1 MTALYSVILGIVEG
15 LTEFIPVSSTFHLI
29 ATSKILALP
38 QDDFLK
44 LFEVVIQSGAIISI
58 IWLYKDKLFSNRSLQ
73 KNLLYSFIPTAIVGV
88 LLYKLIKEYF
98 FENIP
103 LQLSVFAGV
112 GLLFIILEW
121 LVSNKHII
129 LSKKLSDICL
139 QHAVLIGLFQALS
152 IVPGFS
158 RSGSI
163 LLGML
168 ALGYTRSSAAEY
180 AFMLS
185 LPTIL
190 AATSLD
196 LYQNHSLL
204 ASITQSEA
212 FYLFLGTMSAFLSA
226 LWVMRWLINYLSDH
240 NLRIFGYYRLIA
252 VVILYFLL

>member
-1 MTALYSVILGIVEG
+1 MTALYSIILGIVEG

-29 ATSKILALP
+29 ATSKLLALP

-58 IWLYKDKLFSNRSLQ
+58 IWLYKDKLVSNRQLQ
-73 KNLLYSFIPTAIVGV
+73 KNLFYSFIPTAIVGGV
-88 LLYKLIKEYF
+88 LYKLIKGYF
-98 FENIP
+98 FENTI
-103 LQLSVFAGV
+103 LQLSVFALV

-121 LVSNKHII
+121 LVTNKHLN
-129 LSKKLSDICL
+129 LSKKLSDISIR
-139 QHAVLIGLFQALS
+139 HALIIGLFQAMS
-152 IVPGFS
+152 TVPGFS

-168 ALGYTRSSAAEY
+168 ALGYKRASAAKY

-196 LYQNHSLL
+196 LYQNRSLL
-204 ASITQSEA
+204 STISSSEVL
-212 FYLFLGTMSAFLSA
+212 YLFLGTMSAFLSA
-226 LWVMRWLINYLSDH
+226 LWVMRWLINYLSSH
-240 NLRIFGYYRLIA
+240 NLKIFGYYRLIA
-252 VVILYFLL
+252 AVILYYLL

>member
-1 MTALYSVILGIVEG
+1 MTALYSIILGIVEG

-29 ATSKILALP
+29 GISKLLALP

-58 IWLYKDKLFSNRSLQ
+58 IWLYKDKLVANRELTQ
-73 KNLLYSFIPTAIVGV
+73 NLLYSFIPTAIVGGV
-88 LLYKLIKEYF
+88 LYKLIKGYF
-98 FENIP
+98 FENTI
-103 LQLSVFAGV
+103 LQLSVFAVV

-121 LVSNKHII
+121 FVAKKYIN
-129 LSKKLSDICL
+129 LSKKISDISIH
-139 QHAVLIGLFQALS
+139 HAVLIGLFQAMS
-152 IVPGFS
+152 TVPGFS

-168 ALGYTRSSAAEY
+168 ALGYTRTASAQY

-196 LYQNHSLL
+196 LYQNRDLL
-204 ASITQSEA
+204 STISSNEVM
-212 FYLFLGTMSAFLSA
+212 YLFLGTLSAFLSA

-240 NLRIFGYYRLIA
+240 DLRIFGYYRLVIL
-252 VVILYFLL
+252 VILYFLL

>member
-1 MTALYSVILGIVEG
+1 MTALYSIILGIVEG

-29 ATSKILALP
+29 ATSKLLALP

-58 IWLYKDKLFSNRSLQ
+58 IWLYKDKLVSNRQLQ
-73 KNLLYSFIPTAIVGV
+73 KNLFYSFIPTAIVGGV
-88 LLYKLIKEYF
+88 LYKLIKGYF
-98 FENIP
+98 FENTI
-103 LQLSVFAGV
+103 LQLSVFALV

-121 LVSNKHII
+121 LVTNKHLN
-129 LSKKLSDICL
+129 LSKKLSDINMR
-139 QHAVLIGLFQALS
+139 HALIIGLFQVMS
-152 IVPGFS
+152 TVPGFS

-168 ALGYTRSSAAEY
+168 ALGYTRTSAAEY

-196 LYQNHSLL
+196 VYQNRSLL
-204 ASITQSEA
+204 STISSSEVL
-212 FYLFLGTMSAFLSA
+212 YLFLGTMSAFLSA
-226 LWVMRWLINYLSDH
+226 LWVMRWLINYLTSH
-240 NLRIFGYYRLIA
+240 NLKIFGYYRLIA
-252 VVILYFLL
+252 AVILYYLL